1 MRTNK
6 SIHFN
11 GLNGIRAICALAV
24 VLSHALSSLSLVIP
38 GHEGSIFVLAGFG
51 VTAFF
56 ALSGFLITYLLVEE
70 KNKNGGI
77 SIKKFYIRRLLRIWP
92 LYFGYMLLAIPADIF
107 IFHITD
113 FSSIGYYL
121 LFFPNIPTA
130 YEMASMTK
138 VVPIY
143 LLGHFWSLGVEEQF
157 YAIYPW
163 LVKVFKSL
171 FKILCSMLAI
181 VLVIKLLAKLISYK
195 NGNLFW
201 YSWADNTR
209 FDAMAIGGFGAW
221 FLKNRSEMVNK
232 VIAQKSLQLFVILVL
247 GLIMINKLKIPT
259 TLAHTLIALVTV
271 LCIYYSHLLS
281 KPFINLR
288 SKPFDFLGKIS
299 FGMYVYHPLVI
310 AFAILFLKSVELPE
324 DLKIITFLTFVLLFT
339 LLIAMFSYKYV
350 ENYFLKAKARFTIIK
365 SSDGEPVSVLPLD
378 ISFAT
383 AGPSV
388 VNN

>member
-24 VLSHALSSLSLVIP
+24 VLSHSFSSLGLIIP
-38 GHEGSIFVLAGFG
+38 GYEGSIFVLAGFG

-70 KNKNGGI
+70 KNKNGDI

-92 LYFGYMLLAIPADIF
+92 LYFGFMLLAIPADIF
-107 IFHITD
+107 IFHVTD
-113 FSSIGYYL
+113 YSSIGYYL

-130 YEMASMTK
+130 YEMASMSK

-157 YAIYPW
+157 YAFYPW

-171 FKILCSMLAI
+171 FKILCTMLAI
-181 VLVIKLLAKLISYK
+181 VLLIKLGAKFISYK
-195 NGNLFW
+195 TGNLFW

-232 VIAQKSLQLFVILVL
+232 IILLKSLQVFIALVL
-247 GLIMINKLKIPT
+247 GLVITNKLKIPT
-259 TLAHTLIALVTV
+259 TLLHMLVAFITV

-310 AFAILFLKSVELPE
+310 AFSILFLKSIELPAYV
-324 DLKIITFLTFVLLFT
+324 KIITFLTLVFVFT

-350 ENYFLKAKARFTIIK
+350 ENYFLKAKARFAIIK
-365 SSDGEPVSVLPLD
+365 STDGEPVSVLPLVT
-378 ISFAT
+378 SFAT
-383 AGPSV
+383 EGASV